1 MLSSELELLI
11 YNMRQKKYDALLVPR
26 EDMFSG
32 EEVPKSEER
41 LKYITN
47 FTGSAG
53 FAIIVSNENLKSAI
67 FSDGRYQLQ
76 LKKQVDTKFFDVF
89 NGGINEIGNFL
100 KDNEKY
106 LKIIAFDPW
115 LLTSIK
121 YETLSKILKSTPL
134 ILKATEKNLIDEI
147 WKKRPTETQK
157 SIFQLP
163 IKRTG
168 ENFLSKINRLKK
180 VITNIGGDYY
190 VLFNPAGLSWLL
202 NIRCRDLEYT
212 PVSRSFCII
221 SSEGEVFIFSDNST
235 FEIITKNHSKIHLL
249 QINELT
255 SFLKK
260 LKNKNFLIDPVFLPL
275 QIKYLILN
283 MRLNI
288 HTISCPIEE
297 FKSVK
302 NSNELNGFKVSH
314 LKDGLAFLKLF
325 FWLEK
330 KLSSQHLT
338 EIKISKKLYEL
349 RSLEETF
356 ICESFATISAFKDN
370 GAIIHYKAD
379 KSSDKKIDKDGLY
392 LIDSGA
398 HYSEGTTDTTRTIK
412 IGKVSEEMIN
422 NYTLVL
428 KGHIAIATAIFPKN
442 TKGREIDSLA
452 RKALWSEGK
461 DYAHGTGH
469 GVGCLLSVHEGPISI
484 SKHSK
489 CDIKQGMVI
498 SNEPGY
504 YKNGEYGIRIEN
516 LEVVS
521 KKHLKNSE
529 NFLCFEN
536 LTRVPFELELINK
549 EILTIDEINWINLY
563 HEKVY
568 RELANLI
575 TPDDREL
582 LDYLKIKTLP
592 I

>member
-288 HTISCPIEE
+288 QTISCPIEE

-330 KLSSQHLT
+330 NLSSQHLT
-338 EIKISKKLYEL
+338 EITISKKLYEF

-489 CDIKQGMVI
+489 YDIKQGMVI

-521 KKHLKNSE
+521 KKYLKNSE
-529 NFLCFEN
+529 NFLYFEN

>member
-288 HTISCPIEE
+288 QTISCPIEE

-330 KLSSQHLT
+330 NLSSQHLT
-338 EIKISKKLYEL
+338 EITISKKLYEF

-398 HYSEGTTDTTRTIK
+398 HYLEGTTDTTRTIK

-489 CDIKQGMVI
+489 YDIKQGMVI

-521 KKHLKNSE
+521 KKYLKNSE
-529 NFLCFEN
+529 NFLYFEN

>member
-11 YNMRQKKYDALLVPR
+11 YKMRQKKYDALLVPR

-121 YETLSKILKSTPL
+121 HETLSKILKSTPL

-330 KLSSQHLT
+330 NLSSQHLT
-338 EIKISKKLYEL
+338 EITISKKLYEF

-398 HYSEGTTDTTRTIK
+398 HYLEGTTDTTRTIK

-521 KKHLKNSE
+521 KKYLKNSE
-529 NFLCFEN
+529 NFLYFEN

>member
-121 YETLSKILKSTPL
+121 HETLSKILKSTPL

-288 HTISCPIEE
+288 QTISCPIEE

-330 KLSSQHLT
+330 NLSSQHLT
-338 EIKISKKLYEL
+338 EITISKKLYEF

-398 HYSEGTTDTTRTIK
+398 HYLEGTTDTTRTIK

-489 CDIKQGMVI
+489 YDIKQGMVI

-521 KKHLKNSE
+521 KKYLKNSE
-529 NFLCFEN
+529 NFLYFEN

>member
-53 FAIIVSNENLKSAI
+53 FAIIVSNKNLKSAI

-121 YETLSKILKSTPL
+121 HETLSKILKSTPL

-288 HTISCPIEE
+288 QTISCPIEE

-330 KLSSQHLT
+330 NLSSQHLT
-338 EIKISKKLYEL
+338 EITISKKLYEF

-398 HYSEGTTDTTRTIK
+398 HYLEGTTDTTRTIK

-442 TKGREIDSLA
+442 TKGREIDTLA

-521 KKHLKNSE
+521 KKYLKNSE

>member
-157 SIFQLP
+157 SIFKLP

-288 HTISCPIEE
+288 QTISCPIEE

-330 KLSSQHLT
+330 NLSSQHLT
-338 EIKISKKLYEL
+338 EITISKKLYEF

-521 KKHLKNSE
+521 KKYLKNSE
-529 NFLCFEN
+529 NFLYFEN

-549 EILTIDEINWINLY
+549 EILTIDEINWINSY

-575 TPDDREL
+575 TPNDREL

>member
-32 EEVPKSEER
+32 EEVPRSEER

-134 ILKATEKNLIDEI
+134 ILKATKKNLIDEI

-330 KLSSQHLT
+330 NLSSQHLT
-338 EIKISKKLYEL
+338 EITISKKLYEF

-379 KSSDKKIDKDGLY
+379 KSSDKKIEKDGLY

-484 SKHSK
+484 SKHSE
-489 CDIKQGMVI
+489 CDIRKGMVI

-521 KKHLKNSE
+521 KKYLKNSE
-529 NFLCFEN
+529 NFLYFEN

-568 RELANLI
+568 KELANLI
-575 TPDDREL
+575 TSDDREL

>member
-1 MLSSELELLI
+1 MSRELELLKD
-11 YNMRQKKYDALLVPR
+11 NMRQKKYDALLVPR

-53 FAIIVSNENLKSAI
+53 FAIIVSNINLKSAI

-76 LKKQVDTKFFDVF
+76 LKKQVDAKFFDVF

-100 KDNEKY
+100 KDNEKF

-115 LLTSIK
+115 LLTSK
-121 YETLSKILKSTPL
+121 KHETLSKILKSTPL
-134 ILKATEKNLIDEI
+134 ILKPTEKNLIDEI
-147 WKKRPTETQK
+147 WKKRPTENQK

-163 IKRTG
+163 LKRTG
-168 ENFLSKINRLKK
+168 ENVLSKINRLKK
-180 VITNIGGDYY
+180 VITNIDCDYY

-221 SSEGEVFIFSDNST
+221 SSKGEVFIFSDNST
-235 FEIITKNHSKIHLL
+235 FEKIIKNHSEIHLL
-249 QINELT
+249 KINELT

-275 QIKYLILN
+275 QIKYLIFD
-283 MRLNI
+283 MGFNI
-288 HTISCPIEE
+288 HTTNCPIEE

-330 KLSSQHLT
+330 KMSSQQLT
-338 EIKISKKLYEL
+338 EITISKKLYEL

-356 ICESFATISAFKDN
+356 ICESFATISAFN
-370 GAIIHYKAD
+370 ANAAIIHYKAN
-379 KSSDKKIDKDGLY
+379 KFSQKKLDRDGLY

-398 HYSEGTTDTTRTIK
+398 HYLEGTTDTTRTIK
-412 IGKVSEEMIN
+412 IGNVSSEMIN

-428 KGHIAIATAIFPKN
+428 KGHISIATAIFPIN
-442 TKGREIDSLA
+442 TRGREIDALA
-452 RKALWSEGK
+452 RKALWTEGK

-484 SKHSK
+484 SKNSECHIVS
-489 CDIKQGMVI
+489 GMVI

-504 YKNGEYGIRIEN
+504 YKSDEYGIRIEN
-516 LEVVS
+516 LEIVS
-521 KKHLKNSE
+521 KKYFKNSE
-529 NFLCFEN
+529 NFLYFEN
-536 LTRVPFELELINK
+536 LTRVPFELDLINK
-549 EILTIDEINWINLY
+549 EMLTTDEIKWINLY
-563 HEKVY
+563 HKKVFI
-568 RELANLI
+568 ELSRLI
-575 TPDDREL
+575 NSNDNEL
-582 LDYLKIKTLP
+582 LNYLKLKTLP

>member
-1 MLSSELELLI
+1 
-11 YNMRQKKYDALLVPR
+11 MRQKKYDALLVPR

-288 HTISCPIEE
+288 QTISCPIEE

-330 KLSSQHLT
+330 NLSSQHLT
-338 EIKISKKLYEL
+338 EITISKKLYEF

-398 HYSEGTTDTTRTIK
+398 HYLEGTTDTTRTIK

-484 SKHSK
+484 SKHSE
-489 CDIKQGMVI
+489 CDIRKGMVI

-521 KKHLKNSE
+521 KKYLKNSE
-529 NFLCFEN
+529 NFLYFEN

>member
-1 MLSSELELLI
+1 
-11 YNMRQKKYDALLVPR
+11 MRQKKYDALLVPR

-32 EEVPKSEER
+32 EEVPKSQER

-67 FSDGRYQLQ
+67 FSDSRYQLQ

-121 YETLSKILKSTPL
+121 HETLSKILKSTPL

-221 SSEGEVFIFSDNST
+221 SSNGEVFIFSDNST

-249 QINELT
+249 QINELI

-330 KLSSQHLT
+330 NLSSQDLT
-338 EIKISKKLYEL
+338 EITVSKKLYEL

-398 HYSEGTTDTTRTIK
+398 HYLEGTTDTTRTIK

-568 RELANLI
+568 KELANLI

>member
-1 MLSSELELLI
+1 
-11 YNMRQKKYDALLVPR
+11 MRQKKYDALLVPR

-330 KLSSQHLT
+330 NLSSQHLT
-338 EIKISKKLYEL
+338 EITISKKLYEF

-398 HYSEGTTDTTRTIK
+398 HYLEGTTDTTRTIK

-521 KKHLKNSE
+521 KKSLKNSE
-529 NFLCFEN
+529 NFLYFEN

-575 TPDDREL
+575 TPNDREL

>member
-1 MLSSELELLI
+1 VLSSELELLI

-288 HTISCPIEE
+288 QTISCPIEE

-330 KLSSQHLT
+330 NLSSQHLT
-338 EIKISKKLYEL
+338 EITISKKLYEF

-489 CDIKQGMVI
+489 YDIKQGMVI

-521 KKHLKNSE
+521 KKYLKNSE
-529 NFLCFEN
+529 NFLYFEN

>member
-1 MLSSELELLI
+1 
-11 YNMRQKKYDALLVPR
+11 MRQKKYDALLVPR

-32 EEVPKSEER
+32 EEVPKSQER

-288 HTISCPIEE
+288 QTISCPIEE

-330 KLSSQHLT
+330 NLSSQHLT
-338 EIKISKKLYEL
+338 EITISKKLYEF

-398 HYSEGTTDTTRTIK
+398 HYLEGTTDTTRTIK

-521 KKHLKNSE
+521 KKYLKNSE
-529 NFLCFEN
+529 NFLYFEN

>member
-260 LKNKNFLIDPVFLPL
+260 LKNKNFLMDPVFLPL

-288 HTISCPIEE
+288 QTISCPIEE

-330 KLSSQHLT
+330 NLSSQHLT
-338 EIKISKKLYEL
+338 EITISKKLYEF

-489 CDIKQGMVI
+489 CDIEQGMVI

-521 KKHLKNSE
+521 KKYLKNSE
-529 NFLCFEN
+529 NFLYFEN

-568 RELANLI
+568 RELTNLI

>member
-1 MLSSELELLI
+1 MLSRELELLI
-11 YNMRQKKYDALLVPR
+11 YKMRQKKYDALLVPR

-53 FAIIVSNENLKSAI
+53 FAIIVSNKNLKSAI

-121 YETLSKILKSTPL
+121 HETLSKILKSTPL

-163 IKRTG
+163 LKRTG

-180 VITNIGGDYY
+180 VITNICGDYY

-202 NIRCRDLEYT
+202 NIRCRDLKYT

-221 SSEGEVFIFSDNST
+221 SSKGEVFIFSDNST

-260 LKNKNFLIDPVFLPL
+260 LKSKNFLIDPVFLPL
-275 QIKYLILN
+275 QIKCLIFN
-283 MRLNI
+283 MGLNI
-288 HTISCPIEE
+288 RTISCPIEE

-330 KLSSQHLT
+330 NLSSQHLT
-338 EIKISKKLYEL
+338 EITVSKKLYEL

-398 HYSEGTTDTTRTIK
+398 HYLEGTTDTTRTIK
-412 IGKVSEEMIN
+412 IGKVSEEMIK

-442 TKGREIDSLA
+442 TKGREIDTLA

-521 KKHLKNSE
+521 KKYLKNSE
-529 NFLCFEN
+529 NFLYFEN
-536 LTRVPFELELINK
+536 LTRVPFELDLINK

-575 TPDDREL
+575 NPNDREL

>member
-11 YNMRQKKYDALLVPR
+11 YKMRQKKYDALLVPR

-121 YETLSKILKSTPL
+121 HETLSKILKSTPL

-163 IKRTG
+163 LKRTG

-221 SSEGEVFIFSDNST
+221 SSNGEVFIFSDNST

-275 QIKYLILN
+275 QIKYLIFN
-283 MRLNI
+283 MGLNI
-288 HTISCPIEE
+288 NTISCPIEE

-302 NSNELNGFKVSH
+302 NLNELNGFKVSH

-330 KLSSQHLT
+330 NLSSQDLT
-338 EIKISKKLYEL
+338 EITVSKKLYEL

-379 KSSDKKIDKDGLY
+379 KSTDKKIDKDGLY

-398 HYSEGTTDTTRTIK
+398 HYLEGTTDTTRTIK

-521 KKHLKNSE
+521 KKYFKNSE
-529 NFLCFEN
+529 NFLYFEN

>member
-106 LKIIAFDPW
+106 LKVIAFDPW

-288 HTISCPIEE
+288 QTISCPIEE

-330 KLSSQHLT
+330 NLSSQHLT
-338 EIKISKKLYEL
+338 EITISKKLYEL

-398 HYSEGTTDTTRTIK
+398 HYLEGTTDTTRTIK

-442 TKGREIDSLA
+442 TKGREIDTLA

-489 CDIKQGMVI
+489 YDIKQGMVI

-521 KKHLKNSE
+521 KKYLKNSE

-575 TPDDREL
+575 TSDDREL

>member
-1 MLSSELELLI
+1 MLSRELELLI
-11 YNMRQKKYDALLVPR
+11 YKMRQKKYDALLVPR

-53 FAIIVSNENLKSAI
+53 FAIIVSNKNLKSAI

-121 YETLSKILKSTPL
+121 HETLSKILKSTSL

-147 WKKRPTETQK
+147 WRKRPTETQK

-163 IKRTG
+163 LKRTG

-180 VITNIGGDYY
+180 VITNICGDYY

-202 NIRCRDLEYT
+202 NIRCRDLKYT

-221 SSEGEVFIFSDNST
+221 SSKGEVFIFSDNST

-260 LKNKNFLIDPVFLPL
+260 LKSKNFLIDPVFLPL
-275 QIKYLILN
+275 QIKCLIFN
-283 MRLNI
+283 MGLNI
-288 HTISCPIEE
+288 RTISCPIEE

-314 LKDGLAFLKLF
+314 LKDGIAFLKLF

-330 KLSSQHLT
+330 NLSSQHLT
-338 EIKISKKLYEL
+338 EITISKKLYEF
-349 RSLEETF
+349 RSLEDTF

-398 HYSEGTTDTTRTIK
+398 HYLEGTTDTTRTIK
-412 IGKVSEEMIN
+412 IGKVSEEMIK

-442 TKGREIDSLA
+442 TKGREIDTLA

-504 YKNGEYGIRIEN
+504 YKNGEYGIRVEN

-521 KKHLKNSE
+521 KKYLKNSE
-529 NFLCFEN
+529 NFLYFEN

-575 TPDDREL
+575 TPDESEL

>member
-1 MLSSELELLI
+1 MLSRELELLI
-11 YNMRQKKYDALLVPR
+11 YKMRQKKYDALLVPR

-121 YETLSKILKSTPL
+121 HETLSKILKSTPL

-163 IKRTG
+163 LKRTG

-221 SSEGEVFIFSDNST
+221 SSKGEVFIFSDNST

-249 QINELT
+249 HINELT

-275 QIKYLILN
+275 QIKHLILN
-283 MRLNI
+283 MGLNI
-288 HTISCPIEE
+288 HNISCPIEE

-302 NSNELNGFKVSH
+302 NLNELNGFKVSH

-330 KLSSQHLT
+330 NLSSQDLT
-338 EIKISKKLYEL
+338 EITVSKKLYEL

-398 HYSEGTTDTTRTIK
+398 HYLEGTTDTTRTIK

-442 TKGREIDSLA
+442 TKGREIDTLA

-529 NFLCFEN
+529 NFLYFEN

-575 TPDDREL
+575 TPNDREL

>member
-32 EEVPKSEER
+32 EEVPKSQER

-76 LKKQVDTKFFDVF
+76 LKKQVDTKFFDIF

-121 YETLSKILKSTPL
+121 YETLNKILKSTPL

-147 WKKRPTETQK
+147 WKKRPIETQK

-163 IKRTG
+163 LKRTG

-330 KLSSQHLT
+330 NLSSQHLT
-338 EIKISKKLYEL
+338 EITISKKLYEF

-398 HYSEGTTDTTRTIK
+398 HYLEGTTDTTRTIK

-489 CDIKQGMVI
+489 CDIKQGIVI

-521 KKHLKNSE
+521 KKYLKNSE
-529 NFLCFEN
+529 NFLYFEN

>member
-1 MLSSELELLI
+1 MLSRELELLI

-202 NIRCRDLEYT
+202 NIRCRDLEHT

-283 MRLNI
+283 MKLNI

-330 KLSSQHLT
+330 NLSSQHLT
-338 EIKISKKLYEL
+338 EITISKKLYEF

-489 CDIKQGMVI
+489 YDIKQGMVI

-521 KKHLKNSE
+521 KKYLKNSE
-529 NFLCFEN
+529 NFLYFEN

>member
-1 MLSSELELLI
+1 VLSSELELLI

-288 HTISCPIEE
+288 QTISCPIEE

-330 KLSSQHLT
+330 NLSSQHLT
-338 EIKISKKLYEL
+338 EITISKKLYEF

-521 KKHLKNSE
+521 KKYLKNSE
-529 NFLCFEN
+529 NFLYFEN

>member
-288 HTISCPIEE
+288 QTISCPIEE

-330 KLSSQHLT
+330 NLSLQHLT
-338 EIKISKKLYEL
+338 EITISKKLYEF

-489 CDIKQGMVI
+489 YDIKQGMVI

-521 KKHLKNSE
+521 KKYLKNSE

-575 TPDDREL
+575 NPNDREL

>member
-121 YETLSKILKSTPL
+121 HETLSKILKSTPL

-147 WKKRPTETQK
+147 WKTKPTETQK

-288 HTISCPIEE
+288 QTISCPIEE

-330 KLSSQHLT
+330 NLSSQHLT
-338 EIKISKKLYEL
+338 EITISKKLYEF

-521 KKHLKNSE
+521 KKYLKNSE
-529 NFLCFEN
+529 NFLYFEN

-582 LDYLKIKTLP
+582 LDYLKMKTLP

>member
-283 MRLNI
+283 MKLNI

-330 KLSSQHLT
+330 NLSSQHLT
-338 EIKISKKLYEL
+338 EITISKKLYEF

-428 KGHIAIATAIFPKN
+428 KGHIAIATSIFPKN

-521 KKHLKNSE
+521 KKYLKNNE
-529 NFLCFEN
+529 NFLYFEN

>member
-1 MLSSELELLI
+1 MLSRELELLI
-11 YNMRQKKYDALLVPR
+11 YKMRQKKYDALLVPR

-53 FAIIVSNENLKSAI
+53 FAIIVSNKNLKSAI

-76 LKKQVDTKFFDVF
+76 LKKQVDTKFFDIF

-121 YETLSKILKSTPL
+121 HETLSKILKSTPL

-163 IKRTG
+163 LKRTG

-202 NIRCRDLEYT
+202 NIRCRDLKYT

-221 SSEGEVFIFSDNST
+221 SSKGEVFIFSDNST

-249 QINELT
+249 HINELT

-275 QIKYLILN
+275 QIKHLILN
-283 MRLNI
+283 MGLNI
-288 HTISCPIEE
+288 HNISCPIEE

-302 NSNELNGFKVSH
+302 NLNELNGFKVSH

-330 KLSSQHLT
+330 NLSSQDLT
-338 EIKISKKLYEL
+338 EITVSKKLYEL

-398 HYSEGTTDTTRTIK
+398 HYLEGTTDTTRTIK
-412 IGKVSEEMIN
+412 IGKVSEEMIK

-442 TKGREIDSLA
+442 TKGREIDTLA

-489 CDIKQGMVI
+489 CDLRKGMVI

-521 KKHLKNSE
+521 KKYLKNSE

-575 TPDDREL
+575 NPNDREL

>member
-288 HTISCPIEE
+288 QTISCPIEE

-330 KLSSQHLT
+330 NLSSQHLT
-338 EIKISKKLYEL
+338 EITISKKLYEF

-521 KKHLKNSE
+521 KKYLKNSE
-529 NFLCFEN
+529 NFLYFEN

>member
-11 YNMRQKKYDALLVPR
+11 HNMRQKKYDALLVPR

-288 HTISCPIEE
+288 QTISCPIEE

-330 KLSSQHLT
+330 NLSSQHLT
-338 EIKISKKLYEL
+338 EITISKKLYEF

-521 KKHLKNSE
+521 KKYLKNSE
-529 NFLCFEN
+529 NFLYFEN

>member
-1 MLSSELELLI
+1 MLSRELELLI
-11 YNMRQKKYDALLVPR
+11 YKMRQKKYDALLVPR

-288 HTISCPIEE
+288 QTISCPIEE

-330 KLSSQHLT
+330 NLSSQHLT
-338 EIKISKKLYEL
+338 EITISKKLYEF

-521 KKHLKNSE
+521 KKYLKNSE
-529 NFLCFEN
+529 NFLYFEN

>member
-53 FAIIVSNENLKSAI
+53 FAIIVSNKNLKSAI

-76 LKKQVDTKFFDVF
+76 LKKQVDTKSFDVF

-121 YETLSKILKSTPL
+121 HETLSKILKSTPL

-168 ENFLSKINRLKK
+168 ENFLSKVNRLKK

-255 SFLKK
+255 TFLKK

-288 HTISCPIEE
+288 QTISCPIEE

-330 KLSSQHLT
+330 NLSSQHLT
-338 EIKISKKLYEL
+338 EITISKKLYEF

-379 KSSDKKIDKDGLY
+379 KSSNKKIDKDGLY

-398 HYSEGTTDTTRTIK
+398 HYLEGTTDTTRTIK

-442 TKGREIDSLA
+442 TKGREIDTLA

-489 CDIKQGMVI
+489 YDIKQGMVI

-521 KKHLKNSE
+521 KKYLKNSE
-529 NFLCFEN
+529 NFLYFEN

>member
-1 MLSSELELLI
+1 
-11 YNMRQKKYDALLVPR
+11 MRQKKYDALLVPR

-180 VITNIGGDYY
+180 VITNIDCDYY

-288 HTISCPIEE
+288 QTISCPIEE

-330 KLSSQHLT
+330 KLSSQQLT
-338 EIKISKKLYEL
+338 EITISKKLYEL

-398 HYSEGTTDTTRTIK
+398 HYLEGTTDTTRTIK

-521 KKHLKNSE
+521 KKYLKNSE
-529 NFLCFEN
+529 NFLYFEN

>member
-41 LKYITN
+41 LKYVTN

-288 HTISCPIEE
+288 QTISCPIEE

-330 KLSSQHLT
+330 NLSSQHLT
-338 EIKISKKLYEL
+338 EITISKKLYEF

-521 KKHLKNSE
+521 KKYLKNSE
-529 NFLCFEN
+529 NFLYFEN

>member
-1 MLSSELELLI
+1 
-11 YNMRQKKYDALLVPR
+11 MRQKKYDALLVPR

-260 LKNKNFLIDPVFLPL
+260 LKNKTFLIDPVFLPL

-288 HTISCPIEE
+288 QTISCPIEE

-330 KLSSQHLT
+330 NLSSQHLT
-338 EIKISKKLYEL
+338 EITISKKLYEF

-398 HYSEGTTDTTRTIK
+398 HYLEGTTDTTRTIK

-521 KKHLKNSE
+521 KKYLKNSE
-529 NFLCFEN
+529 NFLYFEN

-575 TPDDREL
+575 TPNDREL

>member
-1 MLSSELELLI
+1 
-11 YNMRQKKYDALLVPR
+11 MRQKKYDALLVPR

-235 FEIITKNHSKIHLL
+235 FEKITKNHSKIHLL

-330 KLSSQHLT
+330 NLSSQHLT
-338 EIKISKKLYEL
+338 EITISKKLYEF

-398 HYSEGTTDTTRTIK
+398 HYLEGTTDTTRTIK

-489 CDIKQGMVI
+489 YDIKQGMVI

-521 KKHLKNSE
+521 KKYLKNSE
-529 NFLCFEN
+529 NFLYFEN

-549 EILTIDEINWINLY
+549 EILTIDEINWINSY

-575 TPDDREL
+575 TPNDREL